1 MVCLTA
7 AAALCQ
13 TPAPAPATA
22 PAPAPAQTA
31 PPIDKNA
38 PEISTKEAPALFQ
51 TRVNLVSV
59 PVVVRD
65 SKGHAIGTYT
75 KENFQVLDKGK
86 PQEIVRF
93 ALEKA
98 GDLVAKAAKTVDAI
112 PTEGEPANID
122 IPERF
127 IAFLFDDIHLPF
139 GDLARARIAAAHQ
152 LAKLART
159 DRAAIFTTS
168 GQNQVDFTDDIDKLQ
183 ADLLLLRNRSLS
195 SMGGLPQCPDISAYM
210 ADRMV
215 NFNDPQA
222 INLAMQEDQMCVGG
236 GPNGAQMS
244 AQAAQSMVLGLAQ
257 QVVGTSEQETRI
269 NLGVLKDLVRHMSA
283 MPGQRVIIVVS
294 PGFLAIQQTQD
305 KNDILDRAIKANV
318 VINSLDARG
327 LYTDPMFDASQPG
340 RSQTPQFQILKEQ
353 FDRDAASVQGDV
365 LAEMAY
371 GTGGSFFHNNNDLDQ
386 GFNLA
391 ATAPEYYYVL
401 GFSPQNLKLD
411 GNFHSLKVVI
421 KPPPGSGFDIQ
432 ARKGYYA
439 PKKLSDAEETAKE
452 EMGEALFSRDELSDL
467 PVELHTQFFK
477 ASDKDAT
484 ISVVCRLDP
493 RHIQFR
499 KADGR
504 NINTLKVV
512 TAVFDRN
519 GNVMSV
525 IQKTVEIKMKD
536 ETLARLQAIGAM
548 SIKTNFSVTPG
559 SYMVRLV
566 VRESE
571 GQLMSALNGAVAI
584 Q

>member
-1 MVCLTA
+1 MCLTA
-7 AAALCQ
+7 AAALSQ
-13 TPAPAPATA
+13 TPPAPTT
-22 PAPAPAQTA
+22 APAPAQTA

-75 KENFQVLDKGK
+75 KENFQVFDKGK

-112 PTEGEPANID
+112 PIEGEPAADID

-127 IAFLFDDIHLPF
+127 IAFLFDDIHLPV
-139 GDLARARIAAAHQ
+139 GDLARARIAAGRQ
-152 LAKLART
+152 LAKLAKT
-159 DRAAIFTTS
+159 DRAAIHTTS

-183 ADLLLLRNRSLS
+183 ADLLLLRNRSMS
-195 SMGGLPQCPDISAYM
+195 NMGGQPQCPDISAYM

-215 NFNDPQA
+215 NFNDTPA
-222 INLAMQEDQMCVGG
+222 INLAVQEVQMCVGG
-236 GPNGAQMS
+236 GANGPQMP

-257 QVVGTSEQETRI
+257 QVIGASEQETRI

-283 MPGQRVIIVVS
+283 MPGQRVVIVVS
-294 PGFLAIQQTQD
+294 PGFLATQQTQE
-305 KNDILDRAIKANV
+305 KNDIMDRAVKASV

-353 FDRDAASVQGDV
+353 YDRDAASIQGDV
-365 LAEMAY
+365 LAELAS
-371 GTGGSFFHNNNDLDQ
+371 GTGGSFFHNNNDIEQ
-386 GFNLA
+386 GFHLA
-391 ATAPEYYYVL
+391 AAAPEYYYVL

-411 GNFHSLKVVI
+411 GSFHSLKVVI
-421 KPPPGSGFDIQ
+421 KPPPGSGMDIQ

-467 PVELHTQFFK
+467 PVELHTQYFK

-484 ISVVCRLDP
+484 IAVVCRLDP

-512 TAVFDRN
+512 SAVFDRN
-519 GNVMSV
+519 GNVLSV
-525 IQKTVEIKMKD
+525 IQKTLEIKMKD

>member
-1 MVCLTA
+1 LTA
-7 AAALCQ
+7 AAALSQ
-13 TPAPAPATA
+13 TPPAPTT
-22 PAPAPAQTA
+22 APAPAQTA

-75 KENFQVLDKGK
+75 KENFQVFDKGK

-112 PTEGEPANID
+112 PTEGEPAADID

-127 IAFLFDDIHLPF
+127 IAFLFDDIHLPV
-139 GDLARARIAAAHQ
+139 GDLARARIAAGRQ
-152 LAKLART
+152 LAKLAKT
-159 DRAAIFTTS
+159 DRAAIHTTS

-183 ADLLLLRNRSLS
+183 ADLLLLRNRSMS
-195 SMGGLPQCPDISAYM
+195 NMGGQPQCPDISAYM

-215 NFNDPQA
+215 NFNDTPA
-222 INLAMQEDQMCVGG
+222 INLAVQEVQMCVGG
-236 GPNGAQMS
+236 GANGPQMP

-257 QVVGTSEQETRI
+257 QVIGASEQETRI

-283 MPGQRVIIVVS
+283 MPGQRVVIVVS
-294 PGFLAIQQTQD
+294 PGFLATQQTQE
-305 KNDILDRAIKANV
+305 KNDIMDRAVKASV

-353 FDRDAASVQGDV
+353 YDRDAASIQGDV
-365 LAEMAY
+365 LAELAS
-371 GTGGSFFHNNNDLDQ
+371 GTGGSFFHNNNDIEQ
-386 GFNLA
+386 GFHLA
-391 ATAPEYYYVL
+391 AAAPEYYYVL

-411 GNFHSLKVVI
+411 GSFHSLKVVI
-421 KPPPGSGFDIQ
+421 KPPPGSGLDIQ

-467 PVELHTQFFK
+467 PVELHTQYFK

-484 ISVVCRLDP
+484 IAVVCRLDP

-512 TAVFDRN
+512 SAVFDRN
-519 GNVMSV
+519 GNVLSV